1 MIVCD
6 LFISLAVHIYKY
18 MYTYFMCSLSI
29 YTCSLAIILVARCR
43 PFGFRTPFFLSFFL
57 AIEMAAG
64 TCSNMGLQYLD
75 PKDRSDN
82 VRGGIFR
89 STCTADCALR
99 VEAMLSTAI
108 LHQEDII
115 CNLLL
120 LISPESGT
128 DQNLP

>member
-1 MIVCD
+1 MSVCD
-6 LFISLAVHIYKY
+6 LFISLGVHIFMY
-18 MYTYFMCSLSI
+18 MYFVCSLSI
-29 YTCSLAIILVARCR
+29 CTCSLAIILVAHCR

-75 PKDRSDN
+75 PKDRSHN
-82 VRGGIFR
+82 VRGGILR

-120 LISPESGT
+120 LISPESGS

>member
-1 MIVCD
+1 V
-6 LFISLAVHIYKY
+6 
-18 MYTYFMCSLSI
+18 CSLSI
-29 YTCSLAIILVARCR
+29 YKCSLAIILVARCP
-43 PFGFRTPFFLSFFL
+43 PFGFRTLDFFVSG
-57 AIEMAAG
+57 EMAAG

-75 PKDRSDN
+75 PKDRSYYSM
-82 VRGGIFR
+82 RGGVFR
-89 STCTADCALR
+89 SACTADCALR

-128 DQNLP
+128 DQNLR